1 MAAKKNKLQ
10 LRNGK
15 KNKKELGLIAAT
27 VLMLALLIAGLFYT
41 RTEAYLA
48 RHSQATTTVQ
58 QPKKVVEGAES
69 TEAAEMTAETTE
81 APSAPAPA
89 PSTELVWEK
98 QDAPV
103 QLPILM
109 YHAIHVMAPG
119 EEANANLIVDPT
131 TFESHLKA
139 LQEAGYYAVSP
150 EEAYKILTENVLPQ
164 GKKVV
169 WLTFDDSLWDFYDIA
184 YPLLKQYQMQATNN
198 VITGTVGQE
207 ANLSLDEMKE
217 MKENGISLQGHT
229 ITHPALG
236 NIDPAQQNTELA
248 ESKTYLDSNLNQ
260 DTISFAYPSGSYT
273 EETIAIAEQNNYKM
287 ALTTNEGL
295 ASAADGLLS
304 LNRVR
309 VLPYMTAEILL
320 QTIATP

>member
-1 MAAKKNKLQ
+1 MAGKRNKSPQ
-10 LRNGK
+10 RNGK
-15 KNKKELGLIAAT
+15 KDRKELGLIAAT
-27 VLMLALLIAGLFYT
+27 VVMLVLLIAGLLYT
-41 RTEAYLA
+41 RSDNFLSQYSKASTTRQEPQKVVVETE
-48 RHSQATTTVQ
+48 TTTETV
-58 QPKKVVEGAES
+58 
-69 TEAAEMTAETTE
+69 ETTE
-81 APSAPAPA
+81 ASETAA
-89 PSTELVWEK
+89 STTSSEIIWEK

-295 ASAADGLLS
+295 ASAADGFLS

-309 VLPYMTAEILL
+309 VLPTMTAEMLL